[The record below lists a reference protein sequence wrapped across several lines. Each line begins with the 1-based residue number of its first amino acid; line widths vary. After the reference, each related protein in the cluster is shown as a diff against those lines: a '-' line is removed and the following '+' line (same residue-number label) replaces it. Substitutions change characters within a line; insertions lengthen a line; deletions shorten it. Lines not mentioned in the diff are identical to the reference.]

1 MDAQKF
7 IEYKK
12 IFRIAPAGYGKTY
25 SIVEALKFTQGRQL
39 ILTHT
44 HAGVSSIKEK
54 IKKEKIESSK
64 YKVETISS
72 FAQKYA
78 NSFYIGENKPSE
90 DNPKIY
96 HPFVVNF
103 SIELFKDRLVS
114 KVFTSTYSG
123 LFVDEYQDCTEE
135 QHSLIM
141 TLSNL
146 VPTRILGDP
155 LQGIFEEINKSKI
168 DFPLELLNNDFI
180 EAPSLSIPNRW
191 LHNGNNKDLGNK
203 FIKIRDDLE
212 KRQPIDLDYLQCD
225 GVKILEIEK
234 DASENERINIFRE
247 KINLLLSN
255 QAFKSL
261 LIIIPEGENGKGNIY
276 ARANF
281 KSRIDH
287 GNKLTLIEA
296 IDHES
301 FYSLAKSLD
310 LMVFENRNI
319 KFMKEEILVKLFN
332 KTNVNEWFNL
342 KGVKKKQGKDVVK
355 GDILNSI
362 ITELLSDISLEK
374 VLDVLILLN
383 KKYKFKSK
391 RPSLYY
397 QVLNAIKTAI
407 HTPSSVFDAMTEQRN
422 TVRRMGR
429 NIDGQC
435 IGTTL
440 LTKGLEFDNVV
451 IINAHEFACSKHLYV
466 ALTRSCKRLF
476 IFSENKILSPYK
488 APIVTAIKP
497 TAEI

>member
-1 MDAQKF
+1 MDAQEF
-7 IEYKK
+7 IEHKK
-12 IFRIAPAGYGKTY
+12 VFRIAPAGYGKTY
-25 SIVEALKFTQGRQL
+25 SIVEALKYTQGRQL

-54 IKKEKIESSK
+54 IKKSKVESNK

-78 NSFYIGENKPSE
+78 NSFYVGEDKPSE
-90 DNPKIY
+90 DKPKTY

-103 SIELFKDRLVS
+103 TIELFKDSLVS

-135 QHSLIM
+135 QHNMIM

-180 EAPSLSIPNRW
+180 QAPSLSVPNRW
-191 LHNGNNKDLGNK
+191 LHNDNNEELGNK

-212 KRQPIDLDYLQCD
+212 NKQPIDLDYLQCN
-225 GVKILEIEK
+225 GVKILELEK
-234 DASENERINIFRE
+234 DASDNERIKIFGD
-247 KINLLLSN
+247 KINLLLRN
-255 QAFKSL
+255 QVFKSL
-261 LIIIPEGENGKGNIY
+261 LIIIPEGKSGKGNIY

-310 LMVFENRNI
+310 LMLFENRTI

-355 GDILNSI
+355 GEILNSI
-362 ITELLSDISLEK
+362 ITDLLQDISLKK

-397 QVLNAIKTAI
+397 QMLNAIKIAI
-407 HTPSSVFDAMTEQRN
+407 HTSSSVFDAMIEQRN

-451 IINAHEFACSKHLYV
+451 IINAHEFTCPKHLYV

-476 IFSENKILSPYK
+476 IFSEKKILSPYK
-488 APIVTAIKP
+488 LI
-497 TAEI
+497 

>member
-1 MDAQKF
+1 MDAQEF
-7 IEYKK
+7 IEHKK
-12 IFRIAPAGYGKTY
+12 VFRIAPAGYGKTY
-25 SIVEALKFTQGRQL
+25 SIVEALKYTQGRQL

-54 IKKEKIESSK
+54 IKKSKVESSK

-78 NSFYIGENKPSE
+78 NSFFVGEDKPSE
-90 DNPKIY
+90 DKPKIY

-103 SIELFKDRLVS
+103 TIELFKDSLVS

-123 LFVDEYQDCTEE
+123 LFVDEYQDCTQD
-135 QHSLIM
+135 QHNMIM

-168 DFPLELLNNDFI
+168 DFPQDLLNNDFI

-191 LHNGNNKDLGNK
+191 LHNDNNKELGNK

-212 KRQPIDLDYLQCD
+212 KKQPIYLDDLQCS
-225 GVKILEIEK
+225 GVKILEIDK
-234 DASENERINIFRE
+234 KISDNERIKFFSA
-247 KINLLLSN
+247 KINSLLSN
-255 QAFKSL
+255 QVFKSL
-261 LIIIPEGENGKGNIY
+261 LIIIPEGDEGKGSIHQ
-276 ARANF
+276 RAIF

-296 IDHES
+296 IDHNS
-301 FYSLAKSLD
+301 FYSISKSLD
-310 LMVFENRNI
+310 LMVLGS
-319 KFMKEEILVKLFN
+319 KPMKYLKEEILEKIFN
-332 KTNVNEWFNL
+332 VTIVNDWFNVNGVKSKKGDNL
-342 KGVKKKQGKDVVK
+342 KK
-355 GDILNSI
+355 GQYLDSV
-362 ITELLSDISLEK
+362 ITELLEDICLEK
-374 VLDVLILLN
+374 ILNVLTILN
-383 KKYKFKSK
+383 KKYKFKGK

-397 QVLNAIKTAI
+397 EILKALKIAI
-407 HTPSSVFDAMTEQRN
+407 HNGSSAFDAMIEQRN

-429 NIDGQC
+429 KINGQC

-451 IINAHEFACSKHLYV
+451 IINAHEFTCPKHLYV
-466 ALTRSCKRLF
+466 ALTRSCRRLF
-476 IFSENKILSPYK
+476 IFSEKKILTPYK
-488 APIVTAIKP
+488 LI
-497 TAEI
+497 